1 MRNAE
6 EIPLSEVVHKMEGKR
21 SNNRRT
27 SSSTQDTTRG
37 PWTRLQSRL
46 CSWSGTAVHG
56 SEERGAVTADTT

>member
-21 SNNRRT
+21 SNSRRT

-37 PWTRLQSRL
+37 P
-46 CSWSGTAVHG
+46 
-56 SEERGAVTADTT
+56 